1 MIRKVTTAGLA
12 ALSLVSATAA
22 VAAPSAARLSVAS
35 ATRAG
40 ADEGDSA
47 LAGGSGA
54 ILAAVLVAGIIAIP
68 LIDELSNDDDDS
80 PVSA

>member
-1 MIRKVTTAGLA
+1 MLKKITTAAVA
-12 ALSLVSATAA
+12 ALSLVSATSSIAA
-22 VAAPSAARLSVAS
+22 TSAAPLSVAS
-35 ATRAG
+35 SIRAG

-54 ILAAVLVAGIIAIP
+54 IIAIALVLGIIAIP
-68 LIDELSNDDDDS
+68 LIDELSDDNNDN